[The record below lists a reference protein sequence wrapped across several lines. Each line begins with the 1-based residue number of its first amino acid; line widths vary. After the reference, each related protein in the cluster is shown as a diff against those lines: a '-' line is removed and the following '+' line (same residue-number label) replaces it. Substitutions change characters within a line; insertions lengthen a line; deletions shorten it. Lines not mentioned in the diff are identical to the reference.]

1 MACACM
7 SEQQLLAGAGPSL
20 NSTCTLEGEVMAA
33 GVRQGEHTYYLPTK
47 DDKSRTELLDTHT
60 GRSSTGANC
69 AAALEPTACDS
80 SGCRCTL
87 HCP

>member
-33 GVRQGEHTYYLPTK
+33 GVRQGEHTYYLATK

-60 GRSSTGANC
+60 GRQQKRSSTGANC
-69 AAALEPTACDS
+69 M
-80 SGCRCTL
+80 
-87 HCP
+87 